1 MKDIHLKPDSQL
13 LVVSLEE
20 NSRSRTNA
28 FLTDAIGRVFNWKRL
43 NVPGFKSFKF
53 ALTCLSR
60 IPRGQR
66 ILVTSPNAL
75 PVIPLVVLRKGR
87 PV

>member
-1 MKDIHLKPDSQL
+1 MKDIHLKPERQL

-43 NVPGFKSFKF
+43 DVPGFKGLKST
-53 ALTCLSR
+53 LINLLEL
-60 IPRGQR
+60 PRGQR

-75 PVIPLVVLRKGR
+75 LVIPLVVLR
-87 PV
+87 